1 MIFKACVC
9 PGKFLSMFSETKHT
23 AYFPN
28 PGGAEG
34 KKRSSGSQVTD
45 AVNSEG
51 RTVIFSFV
59 FSLPDTTGLPA

>member
-1 MIFKACVC
+1 MPRQISLYVLRNKTYCV
-9 PGKFLSMFSETKHT
+9 L